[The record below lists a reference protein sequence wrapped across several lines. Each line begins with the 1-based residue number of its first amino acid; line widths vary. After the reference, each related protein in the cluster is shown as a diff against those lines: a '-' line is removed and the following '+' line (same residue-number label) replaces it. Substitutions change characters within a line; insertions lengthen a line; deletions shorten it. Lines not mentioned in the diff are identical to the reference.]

1 MKWEITVTASIIC
14 FAPNVY
20 IWKAMQNSFGQKI
33 YSNKQTVLST
43 SQHLCVYVK
52 DAFVLKFTIA
62 MCIIIVAAKA
72 LIRFSLKER
81 GGYDTVHRIISFL
94 KFF

>member
-43 SQHLCVYVK
+43 SQHLCVFVK
-52 DAFVLKFTIA
+52 DAFVL
-62 MCIIIVAAKA
+62 
-72 LIRFSLKER
+72 
-81 GGYDTVHRIISFL
+81 
-94 KFF
+94 